1 MANPIT
7 LTHLQQV
14 ANYEMFDNGSVV
26 KLDKGDG
33 YLSII
38 TDPQNE
44 PVRQKENKA
53 VRQAVMDSLLTSEG
67 KKNAEL
73 HFTAAK
79 HKDAFS
85 VFLTGSGE
93 NLTVGDIRAL
103 LNTLK
108 AVQKLDEVNKSYY
121 NAQSSGKGAKA
132 PAKTQKK
139 VYKLTIEGRK
149 CKAEE
154 VKPMT
159 QPVVKSAKRPS
170 LPVKRPSL
178 PVKPAAG
185 TGKKTTD
192 KTGGARRHT
201 IKTVPKQ
208 ANSKMNAFIN
218 LLANEGLGKPNG
230 TSLKGRAVTTAP
242 SPSHYEEVLANKT
255 VTQSGKAKPKKKAF
269 KLEA

>member
-14 ANYEMFDNGSVV
+14 ANSQMFDNGSVV

-67 KKNAEL
+67 KTNSEL

-132 PAKTQKK
+132 PAN
-139 VYKLTIEGRK
+139 
-149 CKAEE
+149 
-154 VKPMT
+154 
-159 QPVVKSAKRPS
+159 
-170 LPVKRPSL
+170 
-178 PVKPAAG
+178 
-185 TGKKTTD
+185 TGKKAGKSTIKLPTLPKLPQGKPSAGKSTKIQSRQVNLPKLPTMPQVKTD
-192 KTGGARRHT
+192 AKSQSPVKTGGARRRT

-208 ANSKMNAFIN
+208 ANSKMSAIKN
-218 LLANEGLGKPNG
+218 LLADKGFGKPNG

-242 SPSHYEEVLANKT
+242 SPSHYEEVLAEKA
-255 VTQSGKAKPKKKAF
+255 VTQRGKAKPKKKAF
-269 KLEA
+269 DL